1 MSANYREIYKKRDE
15 MFDRY
20 GGMMTLAQVKKE
32 LGVTDDR
39 TAKEYLR
46 DFGVEPIKTGR
57 SKKYETYL
65 LARAIVNRRGMC

>member
-46 DFGVEPIKTGR
+46 DLGVEPIKTGR
-57 SKKYETYL
+57 SKKYETCL